1 MRRLL
6 PVVVVVIGLAA
17 CGGAAG
23 DGTKAAA
30 PAAEPPIQVA
40 KAGHD
45 WPMFGVGPQKSNDS
59 TAATGITARNAA
71 KLRRARVSLPGTVDS
86 SPIYLHAARVHGK
99 TRPIIIVTTTYGR
112 TLALSAPTG
121 RALWS
126 FTPSS
131 YAKLK
136 GTYRITT
143 STPVADASRAYV
155 YTTSPD
161 GLVHKLRVADGR
173 EVRTGPW
180 PVSVTKLPERE
191 KLASSLNLVG
201 RDLIVA
207 TDGYIGDE
215 PPYQGHVVEIDR
227 VTGKTIRVWNS
238 LCAERRF
245 IQVPSTCAPS
255 DSAIWGRAGVVADLA
270 RGHLLLATGN
280 APYDGKRNFGDS
292 LVVLTLKGL
301 TRVGGWTPADQAHLN
316 DNDLDLGSTSPALL
330 PGDLA
335 AQGGKAGKI
344 NLVDLKRGRSIQT
357 VSTPG
362 GQMDFTAPAVIAH
375 GAKATLI
382 ETSGGGTEAWSLRG
396 RRLHKLWSNGTA
408 GTSPVVAGGL
418 AWIFDPE
425 GHLNAYVPAT
435 GRRVAHLT
443 AGSGHWN
450 TPVIADGR
458 VWLPEGD
465 ANDHATS
472 GTLSI
477 YTLR

>member
-1 MRRLL
+1 MRRAL
-6 PVVVVVIGLAA
+6 PVSILVVGLAA
-17 CGGAAG
+17 CSGAAG
-23 DGTKAAA
+23 DRTKAAT
-30 PAAEPPIQVA
+30 PAAEPAVHVT

-45 WPMFGVGPQKSNDS
+45 WPMFGLEPQKSNDS
-59 TAATGITARNAA
+59 TASTGITAKNAA
-71 KLRRARVSLPGTVDS
+71 KLRRRRVSIPGTVDS
-86 SPIYLHAARVHGK
+86 SPIYLHAARVHG
-99 TRPIIIVTTTYGR
+99 TARPIIIVTTTYGK

-121 RALWS
+121 RVLWTY
-126 FTPSS
+126 TPSS

-143 STPVADASRAYV
+143 STPVVDAARTYV

-161 GLVHKLRVADGR
+161 GLVHKLRVADGGEAR
-173 EVRTGPW
+173 SGAW

-201 RDLIVA
+201 NRLIVA

-227 VTGKTIRVWNS
+227 VTGKRIHVWNS
-238 LCAERRF
+238 LCAERRY
-245 IQVPSTCAPS
+245 IQQPSTCKPS

-270 RGHLLLATGN
+270 TGHLLLATGN

-301 TRVGGWTPADQAHLN
+301 VRVGGWTPSNQAELN

-330 PGDLA
+330 PGQLA

-362 GQMDFTAPAVIAH
+362 GQMDFTAPAVIRH
-375 GAKATLI
+375 GTGATLI
-382 ETSGGGTEAWSLRG
+382 ETTNAGTEAWTLRD
-396 RRLHKLWSNGTA
+396 RRLHRAWSNSTP

-418 AWIFDPE
+418 AWIYDPE
-425 GHLNAYVPAT
+425 GNLNAYVPKS
-435 GRRVAHLT
+435 GRRIAHLP

-450 TPVIADGR
+450 TPVIAAGR
-458 VWLPEGD
+458 VWLPEGS

-472 GTLSI
+472 GALSI
-477 YTLR
+477 YSLP